1 MSLNDGFAETF
12 IFNIDHAT
20 FKVVINFTKNMYTVY
35 APNGNILLREEKV
48 SLLELRKIKKNLIR
62 HIEGWS
68 TALIRFKGGV
78 PII

>member
-1 MSLNDGFAETF
+1 MGLNEGFSETF
-12 IFNIDHAT
+12 IFCIKLDI
-20 FKVVINFTKNMYTVY
+20 FKVVINFAKNMYTVY